1 MAKKGRFETVITEKR
16 DGVQWI
22 SLNRPHRLN
31 ACNLELVEEMSTAID
46 ELEADKE
53 VRCVVIKGAGD
64 RAFSVGADLTMFTD
78 LDPETAVATAEK
90 GQRLMDKIEA
100 SSKPFIAS
108 IHGFCVGGGL
118 EIALACDFRIADESA
133 QLGSPEINLGIIP
146 GWGGTQRLSRII
158 GLPKAKEFVFLGDRV
173 PADEALR
180 LGLVHKVVP
189 VDKLM
194 EETEALA
201 QRLVAGPPLAL
212 KVAKRAMNFGTQL
225 PLEEGLKMEAES
237 FGTLAATEDI
247 VEGISAFFEKR
258 KPEFKGE

>member
-1 MAKKGRFETVITEKR
+1 MAEKGRFETVITEKR

-22 SLNRPHRLN
+22 SLNRPHRMN
-31 ACNLELVEEMSTAID
+31 ACNLELVEEMSMAID
-46 ELEADKE
+46 ELEDDKE
-53 VRCVVIKGAGD
+53 VRCVVIKGEGD
-64 RAFSVGADLTMFTD
+64 RAFSVGADLTMFTG
-78 LDPETAVATAEK
+78 LDPETAIAIPEK

-100 SSKPFIAS
+100 SSKPFIAA

-118 EIALACDFRIADESA
+118 EIADESA

-201 QRLVAGPPLAL
+201 QRLVAGPPVAL
-212 KVAKRAMNFGTQL
+212 RVAKRAMNLGTQL
-225 PLEEGLKMEAES
+225 PLEEGLKIEAES
-237 FGTLAATEDI
+237 FGTLASTEDI
-247 VEGISAFFEKR
+247 IEGISAFFEKR

>member
-1 MAKKGRFETVITEKR
+1 MAEKGRFETVITEKR

-22 SLNRPHRLN
+22 SLNRPHRMN
-31 ACNLELVEEMSTAID
+31 ACNLELVGELSTVID
-46 ELEADKE
+46 ELEEDRE
-53 VRCVVIKGAGD
+53 VRCVVLKGAGD

-90 GQRLMDKIEA
+90 GQRMMDKIEA
-100 SSKPFIAS
+100 SSKPFIAA

-133 QLGSPEINLGIIP
+133 QLGCPEINLGIIP
-146 GWGGTQRLSRII
+146 GWGGTQRLSRVI
-158 GLPKAKEFVFLGDRV
+158 GLPKAKELVFLGDRIS
-173 PADEALR
+173 AEEGLR

-189 VDKLM
+189 VDKLI
-194 EETEALA
+194 EEVEALA
-201 QRLVAGPPLAL
+201 RRLVAGPPVAL
-212 KVAKRAMNFGTQL
+212 RVAKRAMNLGTQF

-237 FGTLAATEDI
+237 FGTLASTEDV